1 MNEVTL
7 IGKVVRDVELKTY
20 DGSETKGS
28 YVRFTLAINEYN
40 YKNNENNAIF
50 VNIVAF
56 NKQAERL
63 YKNLNKGDKIAVEGR
78 LKTDS
83 YINSDGEKKYSFEII
98 LEKFQLLS
106 EKKEKIS

>member
-7 IGKVVRDVELKTY
+7 IGNVVRDVELKTY

-50 VNIVAF
+50 KYCCLLTNR
-56 NKQAERL
+56 Q
-63 YKNLNKGDKIAVEGR
+63 KGFTRI
-78 LKTDS
+78 
-83 YINSDGEKKYSFEII
+83 
-98 LEKFQLLS
+98 
-106 EKKEKIS
+106 